1 MALGNKQLS
10 GKLEVKSQP
19 EIEQISEQINELQ
32 SIRILM
38 REASERIR
46 NAEDEHLEE
55 YLGSLLRE
63 IDQRLCDSESSPQH
77 LPVRNK
83 AGRDGNGTSSLSSLI
98 PWTAL
103 GSLSSLIPWNGVG
116 AMLAGLA
123 WMVAGI
129 VDATSMGGR
138 GPEVLG
144 FAPLDEALYCVAL
157 AGMLGGL
164 VGLHTRQAPRY
175 GRLGT
180 VGFLLSFLGVLFLL
194 IGLTFSFPARSV
206 MPEAQAFLDQVL
218 MLGFLGTLVGFVL
231 LGAATLRL
239 GSLPRWCGLLLITCL
254 PLAITLGDY
263 GGAIALGLIW
273 LALAY
278 VLLLYRDLSALLQAS
293 IESERVSEPVR
304 N

>member
-1 MALGNKQLS
+1 
-10 GKLEVKSQP
+10 
-19 EIEQISEQINELQ
+19 
-32 SIRILM
+32 
-38 REASERIR
+38 
-46 NAEDEHLEE
+46 
-55 YLGSLLRE
+55 
-63 IDQRLCDSESSPQH
+63 
-77 LPVRNK
+77 
-83 AGRDGNGTSSLSSLI
+83 
-98 PWTAL
+98 
-103 GSLSSLIPWNGVG
+103 
-116 AMLAGLA
+116 
-123 WMVAGI
+123 
-129 VDATSMGGR
+129 
-138 GPEVLG
+138 
-144 FAPLDEALYCVAL
+144 
-157 AGMLGGL
+157 
-164 VGLHTRQAPRY
+164 QAPRY

-206 MPEAQAFLDQVL
+206 MPEAQTFLDQVL
-218 MLGFLGTLVGFVL
+218 VLGFLGTLVGFVL

>member
-1 MALGNKQLS
+1 
-10 GKLEVKSQP
+10 
-19 EIEQISEQINELQ
+19 
-32 SIRILM
+32 
-38 REASERIR
+38 
-46 NAEDEHLEE
+46 
-55 YLGSLLRE
+55 
-63 IDQRLCDSESSPQH
+63 
-77 LPVRNK
+77 
-83 AGRDGNGTSSLSSLI
+83 
-98 PWTAL
+98 
-103 GSLSSLIPWNGVG
+103 
-116 AMLAGLA
+116 
-123 WMVAGI
+123 MVAGI

-157 AGMLGGL
+157 TGMLGGL

-206 MPEAQAFLDQVL
+206 MPEAQTFLDQVL
-218 MLGFLGTLVGFVL
+218 VLGFLGTLVGFVL